1 MKLVIYMERK
11 VDVMGYNENDD
22 WMEFRGECILYMER
36 IRENAFKKFFD
47 KVGINYDYSY
57 DKNKFTIYTS
67 KPGIWIGLHGKNVE
81 ILREI
86 LSKEIKESC
95 DVEFKEIRG
104 KFIVAN

>member
-1 MKLVIYMERK
+1 
-11 VDVMGYNENDD
+11 MGYDENDD
-22 WMEFRGECILYMER
+22 WMEFRGDCILYMER
-36 IRENAFKKFFD
+36 IRENAFKKFFN
-47 KVGINYDYSY
+47 KVGIKDIFAYDYSY

-86 LSKEIKESC
+86 LSKEIKEGC